1 MKAVA
6 LGVDVGSTTCKAVAV
21 DAAGRLLGRRVEPT
35 DPRIEPQVERLLRE
49 LRQETLAEGP
59 VGATG
64 YGRKRVAAGRALT
77 EITCHARGAFAR
89 TGRPGLLVDMGGQD
103 TKVIRIGPAGEVL
116 DFAMNDKCAAGTG
129 RFLEVILG
137 RLRVPLAEVSEQVA
151 RASRAVPVSSTC
163 TVFAESE
170 VISLVAGGEP
180 LEGIL
185 KGLHQALAS
194 RVAALARG
202 SLGGGEVFMS
212 GGVALNAAMVAA
224 LQDALGRPVRVL
236 PDPQLVGALGAA
248 LSVLPGSAERPGG
261 VGSGGG
267 NLPRREVT

>member
-1 MKAVA
+1 MRVLA
-6 LGVDVGSTTCKAVAV
+6 LGVDVGSTTCKAVAI
-21 DAAGRLLGRRVEPT
+21 DASGRVLGRRVEPT
-35 DPRIEPQVERLLRE
+35 DPRIDLQIARLLRE
-49 LRQETLAEGP
+49 LRDETGAEGP

-64 YGRKRVAAGRALT
+64 YGRRRVPSGRALT
-77 EITCHARGAFAR
+77 EITCHARGAFASV
-89 TGRPGLLVDMGGQD
+89 GRAGLLVDMGGQD

-137 RLRVPLAEVSEQVA
+137 RLRVPLDEVSGRVA

-202 SLGGGEVFMS
+202 GVGSGNVFMS
-212 GGVALNAAMVAA
+212 GGVALNAAMVDA
-224 LQDALGRPVRVL
+224 LQESLHRPVRVL

-248 LSVLPGSAERPGG
+248 LSVL
-261 VGSGGG
+261 GGG
-267 NLPRREVT
+267 A